1 MPKAEEPPPLLDWSP
16 DTYAYLPISPLDLTL
31 TPCSCVLTPL
41 GRPLG
46 SIGMSY
52 YREQLFSAWPSDIL
66 SDVGAPPT
74 QLDPAF
80 LATLKQADWGM
91 YGRNTRGMRRNQVED
106 TRATMRP
113 SLQPPKFLSEKA
125 RESAMSSSAASAPGS
140 KTEAARDS
148 PTPSELE
155 SLKSEAPPM
164 YRNLEIKYSK
174 FGVDDFDFG

>member
-1 MPKAEEPPPLLDWSP
+1 
-16 DTYAYLPISPLDLTL
+16 
-31 TPCSCVLTPL
+31 
-41 GRPLG
+41 
-46 SIGMSY
+46 MSY

-106 TRATMRP
+106 TRASMRP

-125 RESAMSSSAASAPGS
+125 RESATTSTNVAAFGS
-140 KTEAARDS
+140 MTEPAHH
-148 PTPSELE
+148 TVIPSELE
-155 SLKSEAPPM
+155 SLKPEAPPM